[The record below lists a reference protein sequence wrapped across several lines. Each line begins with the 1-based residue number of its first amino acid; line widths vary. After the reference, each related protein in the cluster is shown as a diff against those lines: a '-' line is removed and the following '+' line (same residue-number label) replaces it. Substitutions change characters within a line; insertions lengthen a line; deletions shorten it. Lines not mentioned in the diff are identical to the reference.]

1 MGFLRRI
8 KRYILIFLGLL
19 CLALGIVGFIV
30 PGLPGTIW
38 LILAATFFVRSS
50 NRLYNFVVQNKYFG
64 EPVRD
69 FLETGSMSIRAKVFS
84 LGSMWIFTSISVFW
98 APYGWLFFKLPVL
111 LLALAGTSYILFR
124 PTKK

>member
-1 MGFLRRI
+1 MDFLHRI

-19 CLALGIVGFIV
+19 FLALGIVGFIV

-38 LILAATFFVRSS
+38 LIISATFFVRSS
-50 NRLYNFVVQNKYFG
+50 ERLYNFVVQNKYFG
-64 EPVRD
+64 ELVRD

-84 LGSMWIFTSISVFW
+84 FGSMWVFTGISIFW

-111 LLALAGTSYILFR
+111 LLALVGAGYILSR